1 MDGTI
6 AAAVRLP
13 CDGGRSALGQGHLQV
28 TSPLDDD
35 ESLEADDGKLLGV
48 LSQVQRAYRRLLQ
61 SSNCLATS
69 HGMIADSSSSS
80 SSSSCIRVAFTCK
93 STSLV
98 SRS

>member
-13 CDGGRSALGQGHLQV
+13 CDGGRPMLGHLQV

-35 ESLEADDGKLLGV
+35 ESLDVDDGKLLGV
-48 LSQVQRAYRRLLQ
+48 LSQVQHAYRRLLQ
-61 SSNCLATS
+61 SNNCFSTS

-80 SSSSCIRVAFTCK
+80 SSYSFIK
-93 STSLV
+93 
-98 SRS
+98 